1 MRNFRQMK
9 KLTLIILIFLT
20 FSLNAQNKQ
29 DKKIISLIK
38 NVSTTEQAEEFIRNN
53 KDLSAETEFYSSDK
67 DSSEIA
73 KLFLSKNNNETI
85 VYKNYVYKIT
95 KSESIVYFRSSY
107 IYFDGSQLNQ
117 TQIDSVRNT
126 VLNLYNT
133 GVQFSEL
140 ATKYTMDENPNGG
153 DLGWLEFGKTV
164 KEYEDAVVNA
174 KTGEVF
180 KLDIPKIKWHYLVK
194 KTFDNRTV
202 KTAWV
207 LKIKSSA

>member
-1 MRNFRQMK
+1 M
-9 KLTLIILIFLT
+9 T
-20 FSLNAQNKQ
+20 FSLNAQSKQ
-29 DKKIISLIK
+29 DKKIISRLN
-38 NVSTTEQAEEFIRNN
+38 NVSTTEQAEEFIINN
-53 KDLSAETEFYSSDK
+53 KDLTAETEFYRADK

-73 KLFLSKNNNETI
+73 KILLSKNNNETV
-85 VYKNYVYKIT
+85 VYKNNIYKIV
-95 KSESIVYFRSSY
+95 KVEPIIYYRSSY
-107 IYFDGSQLNQ
+107 IYFDGYKLNQ
-117 TQIDSVRNT
+117 SQIDSLRSV
-126 VLNLYNT
+126 VLKLYENGT
-133 GVQFSEL
+133 PFSEL

-164 KEYEDAVVNA
+164 KEYENAVANA

-194 KTFDNRTV
+194 KTFDNKTV